1 MSLDAWTDPR
11 LLKTLWKS
19 IKKLY
24 KNCDWIRQVKVVSK
38 NTINRNAKLVN
49 NKKIFMPG
57 WFEI

>member
-38 NTINRNAKLVN
+38 NTIIIKVNLVN
-49 NKKIFMPG
+49 RKNH
-57 WFEI
+57 